1 MTKVEG
7 AARHVETSRRH
18 ICKPRI
24 RQWGAGRG
32 YSKEPH
38 VAQPE
43 LQGYCTL
50 RHIDFTS
57 SFTVTKTLHENIET
71 FPSKLKSQLDLELT
85 GFQLKSGCIC
95 FLQNLRILTITFW
108 FQLYY
113 SGLPESKNW
122 PQHFWQMHP
131 RFTKSVYKLL
141 RTEYTEFPV
150 LSDKLVHYLSELV
163 RLQ

>member
-1 MTKVEG
+1 MSKLADDISVNHGSANEALAEG
-7 AARHVETSRRH
+7 TP
-18 ICKPRI
+18 K
-24 RQWGAGRG
+24 
-32 YSKEPH
+32 SKEPH

-95 FLQNLRILTITFW
+95 FLQNRRILTITF
-108 FQLYY
+108 
-113 SGLPESKNW
+113 
-122 PQHFWQMHP
+122 
-131 RFTKSVYKLL
+131 
-141 RTEYTEFPV
+141 
-150 LSDKLVHYLSELV
+150 
-163 RLQ
+163 